1 MAQETERDEPNVHMV
16 PTSAGTLHGSDEGRE
31 DVDFLDFRAM
41 FASPA
46 RIAAEAAV
54 GSTIF
59 NNELE
64 QSPAHPQSR
73 ADSGKLFSPLRVIYS
88 PSKFF
93 RSPVVGKDS
102 ESSYALTTPVMLKK
116 SKQQQGRT
124 TTQIPPLSAEKAG
137 PLTSPFSGW
146 KVEHGEKYRFML
158 SPMPVVATTPV
169 ASNDDD
175 NRSFLTFAQSLPAI
189 TDLNNL
195 DSSPSVTVSPL
206 TPEPPLAKLCYGKD
220 RTPDTDT
227 ECPARVVTQ
236 RLEFTDSPT
245 SAYFEPLASFPN
257 IQASTSDAPG
267 RDHRTSDVVGRKS
280 VTLQFAHPSVM
291 GGQATSL
298 KSINDSMRKGKAKVN
313 KNAKAFK
320 ALRLVEDTPPTS
332 LTAAPPSSKR
342 QLDESKAI
350 LHSLLSTSSSTSF
363 IAPSISDEGVRK
375 KARVQ
380 LPPPLPPPPPPMPTT
395 TPALSQN
402 DSSNSSSRSGNHST
416 SSRNTTTNVVIPRSG
431 GGMPGQAA
439 VTPKKRNPCNCK
451 KSQCLKL
458 YCECFASGSV
468 CDENCKCVG
477 CHNIPKFDIQRKE
490 AIAITLER
498 NPNAF
503 KPKINTTTM
512 PSNHDRQPRHSHHT
526 QHHHQHHG
534 HDTSG
539 SSSTPFGTTLVQTHH
554 HGCHCKKSFC
564 RKKYCE
570 CFQAGVPCGDNCK
583 CIDCKNQGHANPP
596 GQELFAATA
605 NIIMTSSTIRPPSQ
619 PQYTHA
625 HVTEISDTKPPS
637 FGDFRSTILR
647 QDKLKGAAEAH
658 VKRKL
663 VVYPLFGP
671 SNPPLQKDVA
681 VHILQHL
688 DGPDLYNA
696 SIVNRLWNGMTMSTD
711 IWDYSQLDKVP

>member
-1 MAQETERDEPNVHMV
+1 MV

-46 RIAAEAAV
+46 RIPAEAAV
-54 GSTIF
+54 GSTMF

-64 QSPAHPQSR
+64 QSPAHPQSS

-169 ASNDDD
+169 AANDDD

-206 TPEPPLAKLCYGKD
+206 TPEPPLAKLEPGSCYGKD

-227 ECPARVVTQ
+227 ECPARAVTQ

-245 SAYFEPLASFPN
+245 SAYFEPVASFPN

-298 KSINDSMRKGKAKVN
+298 KSINDSMRKGKGKVN

-332 LTAAPPSSKR
+332 LTAAPPSLKR

-380 LPPPLPPPPPPMPTT
+380 LPPPPMPTT
-395 TPALSQN
+395 TPAMSQN
-402 DSSNSSSRSGNHST
+402 DSSSSSSRSGNHST
-416 SSRNTTTNVVIPRSG
+416 SSRNTTTTNVVIPRSG

-458 YCECFASGSV
+458 YCECFASGSI

-512 PSNHDRQPRHSHHT
+512 PSNHDRQPR
-526 QHHHQHHG
+526 
-534 HDTSG
+534 
-539 SSSTPFGTTLVQTHH
+539 
-554 HGCHCKKSFC
+554 
-564 RKKYCE
+564 
-570 CFQAGVPCGDNCK
+570 
-583 CIDCKNQGHANPP
+583 
-596 GQELFAATA
+596 
-605 NIIMTSSTIRPPSQ
+605 
-619 PQYTHA
+619 
-625 HVTEISDTKPPS
+625 
-637 FGDFRSTILR
+637 
-647 QDKLKGAAEAH
+647 AAEAH

-696 SIVNRLWNGMTMSTD
+696 SIVNQLWNGMTMSTD